1 MTDKCGRFKV
11 MPMEVYLTARDEHAV
26 DDEELT
32 EKASKYKQC
41 LSLSLSLS
49 LSRSL
54 SVGYVASARLC
65 DQPKFIQS
73 HQEYSRSRLVLI

>member
-1 MTDKCGRFKV
+1 
-11 MPMEVYLTARDEHAV
+11 MPMEVYLRAGDEHAV

-41 LSLSLSLS
+41 LSLSLS